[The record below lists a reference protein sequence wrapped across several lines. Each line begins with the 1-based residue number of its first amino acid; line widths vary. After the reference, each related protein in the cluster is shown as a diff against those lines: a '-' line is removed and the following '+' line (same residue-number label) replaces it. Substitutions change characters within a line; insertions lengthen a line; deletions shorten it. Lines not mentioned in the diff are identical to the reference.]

1 MSVEIWDIDGTIT
14 TTGNTPNEAVVAY
27 LQKDHA
33 EGTIIEI
40 VSARPDSRLEETKK
54 WFADNNIP
62 YDGMHLNDFAGAGR
76 GPNVGLAYKE
86 AKYKILIDQYGLD
99 EIDYVVDND
108 ADVRAMAQALG
119 LEAMTAE
126 QVLAADAGMDDE
138 ARALVNVPNY
148 VAAAAKAGLEAYDG
162 GLGGD
167 GLQPE
172 TVAEAR
178 QLAAGSVDSEKVVR
192 MAAWI
197 RRHRGDW
204 EGVPQN
210 SDPEDENFPGHGAVA
225 ALLWGVNPVDTN
237 GADRVL
243 AWADSINNTSQL
255 EENSMAREHETRA
268 LPLGDFTVTEGEDGQ
283 KTFTGYAAVFG
294 AESQGLPF
302 IERIANGA
310 FARAIKQAEQG
321 RRVIKFLHGHDESR
335 MLATTASGRL
345 TLSEDEVG
353 LKVEARL
360 DPADP
365 DAAAVISKL
374 TNEAKAMGMSFGFT
388 VPKNGQQW
396 HEDGSRTLTE
406 IGLLEV
412 STLSGHTPA
421 YPATLGLTA
430 VRKIAPSK
438 IGVDGDA
445 LVETLEA
452 VKAGNAL
459 DADQT
464 ALLDAVR
471 AKLGAAPEQEV
482 VTETTAPAG
491 EHHTIVAARL
501 KLEQLKG

>member
-1 MSVEIWDIDGTIT
+1 VSYVIVDLDGTLVLE
-14 TTGNTPNEAVVAY
+14 NEQPNQPLIDALNEKVMSGDTQV
-27 LQKDHA
+27 
-33 EGTIIEI
+33 II
-40 VSARPDSRLEETKK
+40 VSARKIDRLTETRAWLQEHGVAGVEE
-54 WFADNNIP
+54 I
-62 YDGMHLNDFAGAGR
+62 HLNDFEGSAFAT
-76 GPNVGLAYKE
+76 GLAFKEYKYGLLKE
-86 AKYKILIDQYGLD
+86 QYGTEL
-99 EIDYVVDND
+99 EYAIDND
-108 ADVRAMAQALG
+108 PDVRAMAQGLG
-119 LEAMTAE
+119 IEAYTPE
-126 QVLAADAGMDDE
+126 QFITDE
-138 ARALVNVPNY
+138 ERAIVNVPNY
-148 VAAAAKAGLEAYDG
+148 VAAAAKAGLEAYEG

-167 GLQPE
+167 GLQDS
-172 TVAEAR
+172 TIREAR
-178 QLAAGSVDSEKVVR
+178 QLADGRVDDEKVVR

-210 SDPEDENFPGHGAVA
+210 SDAEHPDFPGPGAVA

-243 AWADSINNTSQL
+243 AWADTISNTSQL

-345 TLSEDEVG
+345 SLSEDEVG

>member
-1 MSVEIWDIDGTIT
+1 VSYVIVDLDGTLVLD
-14 TTGNTPNEAVVAY
+14 NDQPNQPLIDALNRKVMDGDTQV
-27 LQKDHA
+27 
-33 EGTIIEI
+33 IV
-40 VSARPDSRLEETKK
+40 VSARKIDRLEETRA
-54 WFADNNIP
+54 WLQEYQVA
-62 YDGMHLNDFAGAGR
+62 GVEQVHLNDFEGSAFAT
-76 GPNVGLAYKE
+76 GLPFKTYKYE
-86 AKYKILIDQYGLD
+86 LLREEYGTEL
-99 EIDYVVDND
+99 EYAIDND
-108 ADVRAMAQALG
+108 PAVRAMAQALG
-119 LEAMTAE
+119 IEAYTPE
-126 QVLAADAGMDDE
+126 QFIADE
-138 ARALVNVPNY
+138 ERAIVTVPNY
-148 VAAAAKAGLEAYDG
+148 VAAAATAGLEAYEG

-167 GLQPE
+167 GLTDQ
-172 TVAEAR
+172 TIREAR
-178 QLAAGSVDSEKVVR
+178 QLAAGSVDDEKVQR

-210 SDPEDENFPGHGAVA
+210 SDAEHPDFPGPGAVA
-225 ALLWGVNPVDTN
+225 ALLWGVNPVATD

-243 AWADSINNTSQL
+243 AWADSINDTTQQ

-268 LPLGDFTVTEGEDGQ
+268 LPLGDFTVTEGEDGS

-310 FARAIKQAEQG
+310 FSRAIKQAEQG

-345 TLSEDEVG
+345 TLSEDNVG

-365 DAAAVISKL
+365 DAASVISKL
-374 TNEAKAMGMSFGFT
+374 THEAKAMGMSFGFT
-388 VPKNGQQW
+388 VPKNGQTW
-396 HEDGSRTLTE
+396 NEDGSRTLTE

-430 VRKIAPSK
+430 VRKIAPNK

-445 LVETLEA
+445 LLATLEA
-452 VKAGNAL
+452 VKAGSTL

-471 AKLGAAPEQEV
+471 AKLGAASEPVIEATV
-482 VTETTAPAG
+482 PMG

>member
-1 MSVEIWDIDGTIT
+1 MSYVIVDLDGTLVLD
-14 TTGNTPNEAVVAY
+14 NEQPNQPLIDALNEKVMSGDAQV
-27 LQKDHA
+27 
-33 EGTIIEI
+33 II
-40 VSARPDSRLEETKK
+40 VSARKIDRLTETRAWLQEYGVAGVEE
-54 WFADNNIP
+54 I
-62 YDGMHLNDFAGAGR
+62 HLNDFEGSAFAT
-76 GPNVGLAYKE
+76 GLAFKEYKYGLLKE
-86 AKYKILIDQYGLD
+86 QYGSEL
-99 EIDYVVDND
+99 EYAIDND
-108 ADVRAMAQALG
+108 PDVRAMAQGLG
-119 LEAMTAE
+119 IEAYTPE
-126 QVLAADAGMDDE
+126 QFITDE
-138 ARALVNVPNY
+138 ERAIVNVPNY
-148 VAAAAKAGLEAYDG
+148 VAAAAKAGLEAYEG

-167 GLQPE
+167 GLQDA
-172 TVAEAR
+172 TIREAR
-178 QLAAGSVDSEKVVR
+178 QLAEGRVDDEKVMR

-210 SDPEDENFPGHGAVA
+210 SDPEHPDFPAPGAVA

-243 AWADSINNTSQL
+243 AWADTINNTSQL

-283 KTFTGYAAVFG
+283 KTFTGYAAVFNSNS
-294 AESQGLPF
+294 EGLPF
-302 IERIANGA
+302 IERIAKGA

-321 RRVIKFLHGHDESR
+321 RRVIRFLHGHDESR

-345 TLSEDEVG
+345 QLTEDEVG

-365 DAAAVISKL
+365 DAAAIISKL
-374 TNEAKAMGMSFGFT
+374 QHEAKAMGQSFGFT
-388 VPKNGQQW
+388 VPKGGQQW

-406 IGLLEV
+406 VGLLEV
-412 STLSGHTPA
+412 SILSGHTPA
-421 YPATLGLTA
+421 YPATLGLSA
-430 VRKIAPSK
+430 VRKIAPAK

-445 LVETLEA
+445 LLETLEA
-452 VKAGNAL
+452 VKAGNTL

-471 AKLGAAPEQEV
+471 AKLGAAPEPVIEA
-482 VTETTAPAG
+482 TAPAG

>member
-1 MSVEIWDIDGTIT
+1 MSYVIADLDGTLVLDNDQPNQPLIDALNDQVMSGDVEII
-14 TTGNTPNEAVVAY
+14 
-27 LQKDHA
+27 
-33 EGTIIEI
+33 I
-40 VSARPDSRLEETKK
+40 VSARKIDRLTETRA
-54 WFADNNIP
+54 WLQEHGVA
-62 YDGMHLNDFAGAGR
+62 GVEQVHLNDFEGTAFET
-76 GPNVGLAYKE
+76 GLAFKTYK
-86 AKYKILIDQYGLD
+86 YGLLLEEYGAD
-99 EIDYVVDND
+99 EIAYAVDND
-108 ADVRAMAQALG
+108 ADVRAMAEGLGIKALSPEQAVS
-119 LEAMTAE
+119 EE
-126 QVLAADAGMDDE
+126 
-138 ARALVNVPNY
+138 RAIVSVPNY
-148 VAAAAKAGLEAYDG
+148 IAAAAKAGLEAYEG

-167 GLQPE
+167 GLQDA
-172 TVAEAR
+172 TIREAR
-178 QLAAGSVDSEKVVR
+178 QLAEGRVDDEKVER
-192 MAAWI
+192 MAPWI

-210 SDPEDENFPGHGAVA
+210 SDPEHPDFPAPGAVA

-243 AWADSINNTSQL
+243 AWADSINDTTQQ

-268 LPLGDFTVTEGEDGQ
+268 LPLGDFTVTEGADGQ

-310 FARAIKQAEQG
+310 FSRAIKQAEQG

-345 TLSEDEVG
+345 TLTEDNVG

-360 DPADP
+360 DPSDP

-430 VRKIAPSK
+430 VRKIAPHK

-471 AKLGAAPEQEV
+471 AKLGAAPEPVIEA
-482 VTETTAPAG
+482 TAPKG
-491 EHHTIVAARL
+491 EHHTVVAARL
-501 KLEQLKG
+501 RLEQLKG

>member
-1 MSVEIWDIDGTIT
+1 V
-14 TTGNTPNEAVVAY
+14 
-27 LQKDHA
+27 
-33 EGTIIEI
+33 
-40 VSARPDSRLEETKK
+40 
-54 WFADNNIP
+54 
-62 YDGMHLNDFAGAGR
+62 
-76 GPNVGLAYKE
+76 
-86 AKYKILIDQYGLD
+86 
-99 EIDYVVDND
+99 
-108 ADVRAMAQALG
+108 
-119 LEAMTAE
+119 
-126 QVLAADAGMDDE
+126 DDE
-138 ARALVNVPNY
+138 
-148 VAAAAKAGLEAYDG
+148 
-162 GLGGD
+162 
-167 GLQPE
+167 
-172 TVAEAR
+172 
-178 QLAAGSVDSEKVVR
+178 KVMR

-210 SDPEDENFPGHGAVA
+210 SDPEDENFPGPGAVA

-243 AWADSINNTSQL
+243 AWADTINNTSQL

-345 TLSEDEVG
+345 TLTEDNVG

-388 VPKNGQQW
+388 VPKNGQEW

-430 VRKIAPSK
+430 VRKSA
-438 IGVDGDA
+438 
-445 LVETLEA
+445 
-452 VKAGNAL
+452 
-459 DADQT
+459 
-464 ALLDAVR
+464 
-471 AKLGAAPEQEV
+471 EQDRRGRRR
-482 VTETTAPAG
+482 TP
-491 EHHTIVAARL
+491 
-501 KLEQLKG
+501 

>member
-1 MSVEIWDIDGTIT
+1 VSYVIVDLDGTLVLE
-14 TTGNTPNEAVVAY
+14 NEQPNQPLIDALNEKVMSGDTQV
-27 LQKDHA
+27 
-33 EGTIIEI
+33 II
-40 VSARPDSRLEETKK
+40 VSARKIDRLTETRAWLQEYGVAGVEE
-54 WFADNNIP
+54 I
-62 YDGMHLNDFAGAGR
+62 HLNDFEGSAFAT
-76 GPNVGLAYKE
+76 GLAFKEYKYGLLKE
-86 AKYKILIDQYGLD
+86 QYGTEL
-99 EIDYVVDND
+99 EYAIDND
-108 ADVRAMAQALG
+108 PDVRAMAQGLG
-119 LEAMTAE
+119 IEAYTPE
-126 QVLAADAGMDDE
+126 QFITDE
-138 ARALVNVPNY
+138 ERAIVNVPNY
-148 VAAAAKAGLEAYDG
+148 VAAAAKAGLEAYEG

-167 GLQPE
+167 GLQPA
-172 TVAEAR
+172 TIREAR
-178 QLAAGSVDSEKVVR
+178 QLADGRVDDEKVVR

-210 SDPEDENFPGHGAVA
+210 SDPEDENFPGPGAVA

-243 AWADSINNTSQL
+243 AWADSINNTTQL

>member
-1 MSVEIWDIDGTIT
+1 
-14 TTGNTPNEAVVAY
+14 
-27 LQKDHA
+27 
-33 EGTIIEI
+33 
-40 VSARPDSRLEETKK
+40 
-54 WFADNNIP
+54 
-62 YDGMHLNDFAGAGR
+62 
-76 GPNVGLAYKE
+76 
-86 AKYKILIDQYGLD
+86 
-99 EIDYVVDND
+99 
-108 ADVRAMAQALG
+108 
-119 LEAMTAE
+119 
-126 QVLAADAGMDDE
+126 
-138 ARALVNVPNY
+138 
-148 VAAAAKAGLEAYDG
+148 
-162 GLGGD
+162 
-167 GLQPE
+167 
-172 TVAEAR
+172 
-178 QLAAGSVDSEKVVR
+178 
-192 MAAWI
+192 
-197 RRHRGDW
+197 
-204 EGVPQN
+204 
-210 SDPEDENFPGHGAVA
+210 
-225 ALLWGVNPVDTN
+225 VNPVATD

-243 AWADSINNTSQL
+243 AWADSINDTTQQ

-268 LPLGDFTVTEGEDGQ
+268 LPLGDFTVTEGEDGS

-310 FARAIKQAEQG
+310 FSRAIKQAEQG

-345 TLSEDEVG
+345 TLSEDNVG

-365 DAAAVISKL
+365 DAASVISKL
-374 TNEAKAMGMSFGFT
+374 THEAKAMGMSFGFT
-388 VPKNGQQW
+388 VPKNGQTW
-396 HEDGSRTLTE
+396 NEDGSRTLTE

-430 VRKIAPSK
+430 VRKIAPNK

-445 LVETLEA
+445 LLATLEA
-452 VKAGNAL
+452 VKAGSTL

-471 AKLGAAPEQEV
+471 AKLGAASEPVIEATV
-482 VTETTAPAG
+482 PMG

>member
-1 MSVEIWDIDGTIT
+1 MSVEIWDIDGTLT
-14 TTGNTPNEAVVAY
+14 TSGNNVNEAVAAY
-27 LQKDHA
+27 VRQDAA
-33 EGTIIEI
+33 EGTTIEI
-40 VSARPDSRLEETKK
+40 VSARPISRLTETQK
-54 WFADNNIP
+54 WLKDNNIP
-62 YDGMHLNDFAGAGR
+62 YDGLHLNDFDGAGR
-76 GPNVGLAYKE
+76 GPQIGLAFKEYK
-86 AKYKILIDQYGLD
+86 YQRLIEQYGVD

-108 ADVRAMAQALG
+108 ADVRAMAQRLG
-119 LEAMTAE
+119 LDAYTAE
-126 QVLAADAGMDDE
+126 QVLAGEDE
-138 ARALVNVPNY
+138 DRAIVPVPNY
-148 VAAAAKAGLEAYDG
+148 VAAAATAGLEAYEG

-167 GLQPE
+167 GLTEQ
-172 TVAEAR
+172 TVREAR
-178 QLAAGSVDSEKVVR
+178 QLAAGRVDSEKVQR

-197 RRHRGDW
+197 RRHRQDW

-210 SDPEDENFPGHGAVA
+210 SDPEHPDFPAPGAVA
-225 ALLWGVNPVDTN
+225 ALLWGVNPVATD

-243 AWADSINNTSQL
+243 AWADKIVA
-255 EENSMAREHETRA
+255 EEQQKESNAMAREHETRA
-268 LPLGDFTVTEGEDGQ
+268 LPLGDFTVSDTEDGQ
-283 KTFTGYAAVFG
+283 KTFSGYAAVFG

-302 IERIANGA
+302 IERIAKGA
-310 FARAIKQAEQG
+310 FSRAIKQAEQG

-345 TLSEDEVG
+345 SLSEDEVG

-374 TNEAKAMGMSFGFT
+374 QHEAKAMGMSFGFT

-430 VRKIAPSK
+430 VRKIAPARLG
-438 IGVDGDA
+438 IDGDA
-445 LVETLEA
+445 LVQTLEA

-459 DADQT
+459 DAEQT

-471 AKLGAAPEQEV
+471 AKLGAAPEEQPVIEAA
-482 VTETTAPAG
+482 APAG

>member
-1 MSVEIWDIDGTIT
+1 MSYVIVDLDGTLVLDNEQPNQPLINHLNDQVMAGDVEII
-14 TTGNTPNEAVVAY
+14 V
-27 LQKDHA
+27 
-33 EGTIIEI
+33 
-40 VSARPDSRLEETKK
+40 VSARKIDRLTETRA
-54 WFADNNIP
+54 WLQEHGVA
-62 YDGMHLNDFAGAGR
+62 GVEQVHLNDFEGTAFET
-76 GPNVGLAYKE
+76 GLAFKTYK
-86 AKYKILIDQYGLD
+86 YGLLLEEYGAD
-99 EIDYVVDND
+99 EIAYAVDND
-108 ADVRAMAQALG
+108 EAVRAMAAELGIRAFTPEQAL
-119 LEAMTAE
+119 AISATPP
-126 QVLAADAGMDDE
+126 ADDAPDSADTIDE
-138 ARALVNVPNY
+138 S
-148 VAAAAKAGLEAYDG
+148 
-162 GLGGD
+162 
-167 GLQPE
+167 
-172 TVAEAR
+172 T
-178 QLAAGSVDSEKVVR
+178 
-192 MAAWI
+192 
-197 RRHRGDW
+197 
-204 EGVPQN
+204 
-210 SDPEDENFPGHGAVA
+210 
-225 ALLWGVNPVDTN
+225 
-237 GADRVL
+237 
-243 AWADSINNTSQL
+243 QL
-255 EENSMAREHETRA
+255 EENAMAREHETRA
-268 LPLGDFTVTEGEDGQ
+268 LPLGDFTVTESEDGQ

-310 FARAIKQAEQG
+310 FSRAIKQAEQG

-345 TLSEDEVG
+345 TLTEDNVG

-388 VPKNGQQW
+388 VPKNGQEW

-445 LVETLEA
+445 LVEVLEN
-452 VKAGNAL
+452 VKAGNTL

-471 AKLGAAPEQEV
+471 AKLGAAAEPVIEA
-482 VTETTAPAG
+482 TAPMG

>member
-1 MSVEIWDIDGTIT
+1 MSYVIVDLDGTLVLD
-14 TTGNTPNEAVVAY
+14 NDQPNQPLIDALNRKVMDGDTQV
-27 LQKDHA
+27 
-33 EGTIIEI
+33 IV
-40 VSARPDSRLEETKK
+40 VSARKVDRLEETRA
-54 WFADNNIP
+54 WLQEYQVA
-62 YDGMHLNDFAGAGR
+62 GVEQVHLNDFEGSAFAT
-76 GPNVGLAYKE
+76 GLPFKTYK
-86 AKYKILIDQYGLD
+86 YGLLR
-99 EIDYVVDND
+99 EEYGTELEYSIDND
-108 ADVRAMAQALG
+108 PAVRAMAQALG
-119 LEAMTAE
+119 IEAYTP
-126 QVLAADAGMDDE
+126 QQFIADE
-138 ARALVNVPNY
+138 ERAIVSVPNY
-148 VAAAAKAGLEAYDG
+148 VAAAATAGLEAYEG

-167 GLQPE
+167 GLTDQ
-172 TVAEAR
+172 TIREAR
-178 QLAAGSVDSEKVVR
+178 QLAAGSVDDEKVQR

-210 SDPEDENFPGHGAVA
+210 SDAEHPDFPGPGAVA
-225 ALLWGVNPVDTN
+225 ALLWGVNPVATD

-243 AWADSINNTSQL
+243 AWADSINDTTQQ

-268 LPLGDFTVTEGEDGQ
+268 LPLGDFTVTEGEDGS

-310 FARAIKQAEQG
+310 FSRAIKQAEQG

-345 TLSEDEVG
+345 TLSEDNVG

-365 DAAAVISKL
+365 DAASVISKL
-374 TNEAKAMGMSFGFT
+374 THEAKAMGMSFGFT
-388 VPKNGQQW
+388 VPKNGQTW
-396 HEDGSRTLTE
+396 NEDGSRTLTE

-430 VRKIAPSK
+430 VRKIAPNK

-445 LVETLEA
+445 LLATLEA
-452 VKAGNAL
+452 VKAGSTL

-471 AKLGAAPEQEV
+471 AKLGAASEPVIEATV
-482 VTETTAPAG
+482 PMG

>member
-27 LQKDHA
+27 LRKDKA
-33 EGTIIEI
+33 EGTTIEI

-54 WFADNNIP
+54 WFADNDIP

-76 GPNVGLAYKE
+76 GPNVGIAFKE
-86 AKYKILIDQYGLD
+86 AKYKLLIDQYGLE

-126 QVLAADAGMDDE
+126 QVLAEDATHDDE
-138 ARALVNVPNY
+138 AAP
-148 VAAAAKAGLEAYDG
+148 A
-162 GLGGD
+162 
-167 GLQPE
+167 E
-172 TVAEAR
+172 TDTMN
-178 QLAAGSVDSEKVVR
+178 G
-192 MAAWI
+192 
-197 RRHRGDW
+197 
-204 EGVPQN
+204 N
-210 SDPEDENFPGHGAVA
+210 S
-225 ALLWGVNPVDTN
+225 
-237 GADRVL
+237 
-243 AWADSINNTSQL
+243 QQ
-255 EENSMAREHETRA
+255 EENAMAREHETRA
-268 LPLGDFTVTEGEDGQ
+268 LPLGDFTVVEGEDGQ

-310 FARAIKQAEQG
+310 FSRAIKQAAQG

-345 TLSEDEVG
+345 TLTEDAVG

-374 TNEAKAMGMSFGFT
+374 TNESKAMGMSFGFT

-396 HEDGSRTLTE
+396 NEDGSRTLTE

-430 VRKIAPSK
+430 VRKIAPNK

-452 VKAGNAL
+452 VKAGNTL

-471 AKLGAAPEQEV
+471 AKLGAASEPVIEA
-482 VTETTAPAG
+482 TAPAG

>member
-1 MSVEIWDIDGTIT
+1 VSYVIVDLDGTLILD
-14 TTGNTPNEAVVAY
+14 NDQPNQP
-27 LQKDHA
+27 LIDHLN
-33 EGTIIEI
+33 EEVMSGDVELIV
-40 VSARPDSRLEETKK
+40 VSARKIDRLTETRAWLQEYKV
-54 WFADNNIP
+54 A
-62 YDGMHLNDFAGAGR
+62 GVQEVHLNDFDGSAFAT
-76 GPNVGLAYKE
+76 GLPFKTFKYGLLKE
-86 AKYKILIDQYGLD
+86 QYGEELTMA
-99 EIDYVVDND
+99 IDND
-108 ADVRAMAQALG
+108 PAVRAMAETLG
-119 LEAMTAE
+119 ITGHSPEE
-126 QVLAADAGMDDE
+126 HLADE
-138 ARALVNVPNY
+138 YRAIVNVPNY
-148 VAAAAKAGLEAYDG
+148 VAAAAKAGLEAYEG

-172 TVAEAR
+172 TIAKAR
-178 QLAAGSVDSEKVVR
+178 ELAAGSIDDEKVKI

-210 SDPEDENFPGHGAVA
+210 SDAEDESFPGPGAVA

-243 AWADSINNTSQL
+243 AWADSINNTTQQ

-283 KTFTGYAAVFG
+283 KTFTGYAAVFNSNS
-294 AESQGLPF
+294 EGLPF

-335 MLATTASGRL
+335 MLATTASKRL
-345 TLSEDEVG
+345 TLTEDSVG

-388 VPKNGQQW
+388 VPKNGQTW
-396 HEDGSRTLTE
+396 NEDGSRTLTE

-445 LVETLEA
+445 LLETLEA
-452 VKAGNAL
+452 VKAGNTL

-471 AKLGAAPEQEV
+471 SKLGAASEPVIEATV
-482 VTETTAPAG
+482 PMG

>member
-1 MSVEIWDIDGTIT
+1 MSYVIVDLDGTLVLD
-14 TTGNTPNEAVVAY
+14 NEQPNQPLIDALNAKVMDGDVQ
-27 LQKDHA
+27 L
-33 EGTIIEI
+33 IV
-40 VSARPDSRLEETKK
+40 VSARKIDRLQETRA
-54 WFADNNIP
+54 WLQEHGVAGVDEI
-62 YDGMHLNDFAGAGR
+62 HLNDFEGSAFAT
-76 GPNVGLAYKE
+76 GLAFKEYKYGLLRE
-86 AKYKILIDQYGLD
+86 QYGSEL
-99 EIDYVVDND
+99 EYAIDND
-108 ADVRAMAQALG
+108 AAVREMAQGLG
-119 LEAMTAE
+119 IEAYTPE
-126 QVLAADAGMDDE
+126 QFITDE
-138 ARALVNVPNY
+138 ERAIVNVPNY
-148 VAAAAKAGLEAYDG
+148 IAAAAKAGLEAYEG

-167 GLQPE
+167 GLQPA
-172 TVAEAR
+172 TIREAR
-178 QLAAGSVDSEKVVR
+178 ALAEGRVDDEKVAR
-192 MAAWI
+192 MAPWI
-197 RRHRGDW
+197 RRHRMDW

-210 SDPEDENFPGHGAVA
+210 SDPEHPDFPAPGAVA

-243 AWADSINNTSQL
+243 AWADSINDTTQQ
-255 EENSMAREHETRA
+255 EENAMAREHETRA
-268 LPLGDFTVTEGEDGQ
+268 LPLGDFTVTESEDGQ

-310 FARAIKQAEQG
+310 FSRAIKQAEQG

-345 TLSEDEVG
+345 TLTEDNVG

-388 VPKNGQQW
+388 VPKNGQEW

-445 LVETLEA
+445 LVEVLEN
-452 VKAGNAL
+452 VKAGNTL

-471 AKLGAAPEQEV
+471 AKLGAAAEPVIEA
-482 VTETTAPAG
+482 TAPMG

>member
-1 MSVEIWDIDGTIT
+1 MSYVIVDLDGTLILE
-14 TTGNTPNEAVVAY
+14 GEQPNQPLIDALNRKVMDGDTQV
-27 LQKDHA
+27 
-33 EGTIIEI
+33 IV
-40 VSARPDSRLEETKK
+40 VSARKVDRLEETRA
-54 WFADNNIP
+54 WLQEYQVA
-62 YDGMHLNDFAGAGR
+62 GVEQVHLNDFEGSAFAT
-76 GPNVGLAYKE
+76 GLPFKTYK
-86 AKYKILIDQYGLD
+86 YGLLR
-99 EIDYVVDND
+99 EDYGTELEYAIDND
-108 ADVRAMAQALG
+108 PAVRAMAQALG
-119 LEAMTAE
+119 IEAYTPE
-126 QVLAADAGMDDE
+126 QFIADE
-138 ARALVNVPNY
+138 ERAIVTVPNY
-148 VAAAAKAGLEAYDG
+148 VAAAATAGLEAYEG

-167 GLQPE
+167 GLTDQ
-172 TVAEAR
+172 TIREAR
-178 QLAAGSVDSEKVVR
+178 QLAAGSVDDEKVQR

-210 SDPEDENFPGHGAVA
+210 SDAEHPDFPAPGAVA
-225 ALLWGVNPVDTN
+225 ALLWGVNPVATD

-283 KTFTGYAAVFG
+283 KTFSGYAAVFG

-310 FARAIKQAEQG
+310 FSRAIKQAEQG

-345 TLSEDEVG
+345 TLSEDNVG

-388 VPKNGQQW
+388 VPKNGQTW
-396 HEDGSRTLTE
+396 NEDGSRTLTE

-430 VRKIAPSK
+430 VRKIAPNK

-445 LVETLEA
+445 LLATLEA
-452 VKAGNAL
+452 VKAGSTL

-471 AKLGAAPEQEV
+471 AKLGAASEPVIEATV
-482 VTETTAPAG
+482 PMG
-491 EHHTIVAARL
+491 EHHTVVAARL

>member
-1 MSVEIWDIDGTIT
+1 MSYVIVDLDGTLVLD
-14 TTGNTPNEAVVAY
+14 NEQPNQPLINHLNDQVMAG
-27 LQKDHA
+27 DA
-33 EGTIIEI
+33 EIIV
-40 VSARPDSRLEETKK
+40 VSARKIDRLTETRA
-54 WFADNNIP
+54 WLQEYGVA
-62 YDGMHLNDFAGAGR
+62 GVEQVHLNDFEGSAFAT
-76 GPNVGLAYKE
+76 GLAFKTYK
-86 AKYKILIDQYGLD
+86 YGLLLEEYGAD
-99 EIDYVVDND
+99 EIAYAVDND
-108 ADVRAMAQALG
+108 EAVRTMA
-119 LEAMTAE
+119 
-126 QVLAADAGMDDE
+126 
-138 ARALVNVPNY
+138 
-148 VAAAAKAGLEAYDG
+148 AGLG
-162 GLGGD
+162 
-167 GLQPE
+167 
-172 TVAEAR
+172 
-178 QLAAGSVDSEKVVR
+178 
-192 MAAWI
+192 I
-197 RRHRGDW
+197 RAFSPD
-204 EGVPQN
+204 
-210 SDPEDENFPGHGAVA
+210 A
-225 ALLWGVNPVDTN
+225 ALAISATRPADDVNDSPDT
-237 GADRVL
+237 
-243 AWADSINNTSQL
+243 IENTPQL

-310 FARAIKQAEQG
+310 FSRAIKQAEQG

-345 TLSEDEVG
+345 TLTEDNVG

-388 VPKNGQQW
+388 VPKNGQEW

-430 VRKIAPSK
+430 VRKIAPNK

-445 LVETLEA
+445 LLETLEA
-452 VKAGNAL
+452 VKAGNTL

-471 AKLGAAPEQEV
+471 SKLGAAPEPVIEATV
-482 VTETTAPAG
+482 PMG

>member
-1 MSVEIWDIDGTIT
+1 VSYVIVDLDGTLVLD
-14 TTGNTPNEAVVAY
+14 NEQPNQPLINHLNDQVMAG
-27 LQKDHA
+27 DA
-33 EGTIIEI
+33 EIIV
-40 VSARPDSRLEETKK
+40 VSARKIDRLTETRA
-54 WFADNNIP
+54 WLQEHGVA
-62 YDGMHLNDFAGAGR
+62 GVEQVHLNDFEGSAFAT
-76 GPNVGLAYKE
+76 GLAFKAYK
-86 AKYKILIDQYGLD
+86 YGLLLEEYGAD
-99 EIDYVVDND
+99 EIAYAVDND
-108 ADVRAMAQALG
+108 EEVRAMAAGLGIRAFSPEQALSIS
-119 LEAMTAE
+119 ATS
-126 QVLAADAGMDDE
+126 
-138 ARALVNVPNY
+138 
-148 VAAAAKAGLEAYDG
+148 
-162 GLGGD
+162 
-167 GLQPE
+167 PE
-172 TVAEAR
+172 
-178 QLAAGSVDSEKVVR
+178 
-192 MAAWI
+192 
-197 RRHRGDW
+197 
-204 EGVPQN
+204 
-210 SDPEDENFPGHGAVA
+210 ED
-225 ALLWGVNPVDTN
+225 
-237 GADRVL
+237 GADS
-243 AWADSINNTSQL
+243 ADTIEPTTQQ
-255 EENSMAREHETRA
+255 EENAMAREHETRA

-310 FARAIKQAEQG
+310 FSRAIKQAEQG

-345 TLSEDEVG
+345 TLTEDNVG

-396 HEDGSRTLTE
+396 NEDGSRTLTE

-430 VRKIAPSK
+430 VRKIAPNK

-445 LVETLEA
+445 LLATLEA
-452 VKAGNAL
+452 VKAGNTL

-471 AKLGAAPEQEV
+471 SKLGAAPE
-482 VTETTAPAG
+482 PAIEATVPMG

>member
-1 MSVEIWDIDGTIT
+1 VSYVIVDLDGTLVLD
-14 TTGNTPNEAVVAY
+14 NDQPNQPLIDALNRKVMDGDTQV
-27 LQKDHA
+27 
-33 EGTIIEI
+33 IV
-40 VSARPDSRLEETKK
+40 VSARKVDRLEETRA
-54 WFADNNIP
+54 WLQEYQVA
-62 YDGMHLNDFAGAGR
+62 GVEQVHLNDFEGSAFAT
-76 GPNVGLAYKE
+76 GLPFKTYK
-86 AKYKILIDQYGLD
+86 YGLLR
-99 EIDYVVDND
+99 EEYGTELEYAIDND
-108 ADVRAMAQALG
+108 PAVRAMAQALG
-119 LEAMTAE
+119 IEAYTPE
-126 QVLAADAGMDDE
+126 QFIADE
-138 ARALVNVPNY
+138 ERAIVSVPNY
-148 VAAAAKAGLEAYDG
+148 VAAAATAGLEAYEG

-167 GLQPE
+167 GLTDQ
-172 TVAEAR
+172 TIREAR
-178 QLAAGSVDSEKVVR
+178 QLAAGSVDDEKVQR

-210 SDPEDENFPGHGAVA
+210 SDAEHPDFPGPGAVA
-225 ALLWGVNPVDTN
+225 ALLWGVNPVATD

-243 AWADSINNTSQL
+243 AWADSINDTTQQ

-268 LPLGDFTVTEGEDGQ
+268 LPLGDFTVTEGEDGS

-310 FARAIKQAEQG
+310 FSRAIKQAEQG

-345 TLSEDEVG
+345 TLSEDNVG

-365 DAAAVISKL
+365 DAASVISKL
-374 TNEAKAMGMSFGFT
+374 THEAKAMGMSFGFT
-388 VPKNGQQW
+388 VPKNGQTW
-396 HEDGSRTLTE
+396 NEDGSRTLTE

-430 VRKIAPSK
+430 VRKIAPNK

-445 LVETLEA
+445 LLATLEA
-452 VKAGNAL
+452 VKAGSTL

-471 AKLGAAPEQEV
+471 AKLGAASEPVIEATV
-482 VTETTAPAG
+482 PMG

>member
-1 MSVEIWDIDGTIT
+1 MSYVIVDLDGTLVLE
-14 TTGNTPNEAVVAY
+14 NEQPNEPLIDALNRKVMDGDTQV
-27 LQKDHA
+27 
-33 EGTIIEI
+33 IV
-40 VSARPDSRLEETKK
+40 VSARKTDRLEETRA
-54 WFADNNIP
+54 WLQEYQVA
-62 YDGMHLNDFAGAGR
+62 GVEQVHLNDFEGSAFAT
-76 GPNVGLAYKE
+76 GLPYKT
-86 AKYKILIDQYGLD
+86 YKYGLLHD
-99 EIDYVVDND
+99 EYGSEIEYAIDND
-108 ADVRAMAQALG
+108 PAVRAMAQALG
-119 LEAMTAE
+119 IEAYTPE
-126 QVLAADAGMDDE
+126 QFIADE
-138 ARALVNVPNY
+138 ERAIVPVPNY
-148 VAAAAKAGLEAYDG
+148 VAAAATAGLEAYEG

-167 GLQPE
+167 GLTEQ
-172 TVAEAR
+172 TIREAR
-178 QLAAGSVDSEKVVR
+178 QLAAGRVEDEKVKR

-210 SDPEDENFPGHGAVA
+210 SDAEHPDFPAPGAVA
-225 ALLWGVNPVDTN
+225 ALLWGVNPVATD

-243 AWADSINNTSQL
+243 AWADSINDTTQQ
-255 EENSMAREHETRA
+255 EENAMAREHETRA
-268 LPLGDFTVTEGEDGQ
+268 LPLGDFTVTEGEDGS

-310 FARAIKQAEQG
+310 FSRAIKQAEQG

-345 TLSEDEVG
+345 TLSEDNVG

-365 DAAAVISKL
+365 DAASVISKL
-374 TNEAKAMGMSFGFT
+374 THEAKAMGMSFGFT

-396 HEDGSRTLTE
+396 NEDGSRTLTE

-430 VRKIAPSK
+430 VRKIAPNK

-445 LVETLEA
+445 LLATLEA

-471 AKLGAAPEQEV
+471 AKLGAASEPVIEA
-482 VTETTAPAG
+482 TAPMG
-491 EHHTIVAARL
+491 EHHTVVAARL

>member
-1 MSVEIWDIDGTIT
+1 MSYVIVDLDGTLVLDNEQPNQPLINHLNDQVMAGDVEII
-14 TTGNTPNEAVVAY
+14 V
-27 LQKDHA
+27 
-33 EGTIIEI
+33 
-40 VSARPDSRLEETKK
+40 VSARKIDRLTETRA
-54 WFADNNIP
+54 WLQEHGVA
-62 YDGMHLNDFAGAGR
+62 GVEQVHLNDFEGTAFET
-76 GPNVGLAYKE
+76 GLAFKTYK
-86 AKYKILIDQYGLD
+86 YGLLLEEYGAD
-99 EIDYVVDND
+99 EIAYAVDND
-108 ADVRAMAQALG
+108 EAVRAMAAELGIRAFTPEQAL
-119 LEAMTAE
+119 AISATPPAE
-126 QVLAADAGMDDE
+126 DAPDSADTIDE
-138 ARALVNVPNY
+138 S
-148 VAAAAKAGLEAYDG
+148 
-162 GLGGD
+162 
-167 GLQPE
+167 
-172 TVAEAR
+172 T
-178 QLAAGSVDSEKVVR
+178 
-192 MAAWI
+192 
-197 RRHRGDW
+197 
-204 EGVPQN
+204 
-210 SDPEDENFPGHGAVA
+210 
-225 ALLWGVNPVDTN
+225 
-237 GADRVL
+237 
-243 AWADSINNTSQL
+243 QL
-255 EENSMAREHETRA
+255 EENAMAREHETRA

-345 TLSEDEVG
+345 TLSEDAVG

-396 HEDGSRTLTE
+396 NEDGSRTLTE

-430 VRKIAPSK
+430 VRKIAPNK

-452 VKAGNAL
+452 VKAGNTL

-471 AKLGAAPEQEV
+471 AKLGAAPEPVIEA
-482 VTETTAPAG
+482 TAPAG
-491 EHHTIVAARL
+491 EHHTVVAARL

>member
-1 MSVEIWDIDGTIT
+1 MSYVIVDLDGTLVLDNEQPNQPLINHLNDQVMAGDVEII
-14 TTGNTPNEAVVAY
+14 V
-27 LQKDHA
+27 
-33 EGTIIEI
+33 
-40 VSARPDSRLEETKK
+40 VSARKIDRLTETRA
-54 WFADNNIP
+54 WLQEYGVA
-62 YDGMHLNDFAGAGR
+62 GVEQVHLNDFEGTAFET
-76 GPNVGLAYKE
+76 GLAFKTYK
-86 AKYKILIDQYGLD
+86 YGLLLEEYGAD
-99 EIDYVVDND
+99 EIAYAVDND
-108 ADVRAMAQALG
+108 EAVRAMAAELGIRAFTPEQAL
-119 LEAMTAE
+119 AISATPP
-126 QVLAADAGMDDE
+126 ADDAPESEDTIDE
-138 ARALVNVPNY
+138 S
-148 VAAAAKAGLEAYDG
+148 
-162 GLGGD
+162 
-167 GLQPE
+167 
-172 TVAEAR
+172 T
-178 QLAAGSVDSEKVVR
+178 
-192 MAAWI
+192 
-197 RRHRGDW
+197 
-204 EGVPQN
+204 
-210 SDPEDENFPGHGAVA
+210 
-225 ALLWGVNPVDTN
+225 
-237 GADRVL
+237 
-243 AWADSINNTSQL
+243 QL
-255 EENSMAREHETRA
+255 EENAMAREHETRA

-310 FARAIKQAEQG
+310 FSRAIKQAEQG

-345 TLSEDEVG
+345 TLTEDAVG

-388 VPKNGQQW
+388 VPKNGQTW
-396 HEDGSRTLTE
+396 NEDGSRTLTE

-430 VRKIAPSK
+430 VRKIAPNK

-445 LVETLEA
+445 LLATLEA
-452 VKAGNAL
+452 VKAGSTL

-471 AKLGAAPEQEV
+471 AKLGAASEPVIEATV
-482 VTETTAPAG
+482 PMG

>member
-1 MSVEIWDIDGTIT
+1 MSYAIVDLDGTLILE
-14 TTGNTPNEAVVAY
+14 GEQPNQPLIDALNRKVMDGDTQV
-27 LQKDHA
+27 
-33 EGTIIEI
+33 IV
-40 VSARPDSRLEETKK
+40 VSARKVDRLEETRA
-54 WFADNNIP
+54 WLQEYQVA
-62 YDGMHLNDFAGAGR
+62 GVEQVHLNDFEGSAFAT
-76 GPNVGLAYKE
+76 GLPFKTYK
-86 AKYKILIDQYGLD
+86 YGLLR
-99 EIDYVVDND
+99 EEYGTELEYAIDND
-108 ADVRAMAQALG
+108 PAVRAMAQALG
-119 LEAMTAE
+119 IEAYTPE
-126 QVLAADAGMDDE
+126 QFIADE
-138 ARALVNVPNY
+138 ERAIVTVPNY
-148 VAAAAKAGLEAYDG
+148 VAAAATAGLEAYEG

-167 GLQPE
+167 GLTDQ
-172 TVAEAR
+172 TIREAR
-178 QLAAGSVDSEKVVR
+178 QLAAGSVDDEKVQR

-210 SDPEDENFPGHGAVA
+210 SDAEHPDFPAPGAVA
-225 ALLWGVNPVDTN
+225 ALLWGVNPVATD

-243 AWADSINNTSQL
+243 AWADTINNTSQL

-283 KTFTGYAAVFG
+283 KTFSGYAAVFG

-310 FARAIKQAEQG
+310 FSRAIKQAEQG

-345 TLSEDEVG
+345 TLTEDSVG

-388 VPKNGQQW
+388 VPKNGQEW

-430 VRKIAPSK
+430 VRKIAPNK

-445 LVETLEA
+445 LLETLEA
-452 VKAGNAL
+452 VKAGNTL

-471 AKLGAAPEQEV
+471 SKLGAAPEPVIEAAV
-482 VTETTAPAG
+482 PMG

>member
-1 MSVEIWDIDGTIT
+1 MSYVIVDLDGTLVLE
-14 TTGNTPNEAVVAY
+14 NEQPNQPLIDALNEKVMSGETQV
-27 LQKDHA
+27 
-33 EGTIIEI
+33 II
-40 VSARPDSRLEETKK
+40 VSARKIDRLTETRAWLQEYGVAGVEE
-54 WFADNNIP
+54 I
-62 YDGMHLNDFAGAGR
+62 HLNDFEGSAFAT
-76 GPNVGLAYKE
+76 GLAFKEYKYGLLKE
-86 AKYKILIDQYGLD
+86 QYGS
-99 EIDYVVDND
+99 EIEYAIDND
-108 ADVRAMAQALG
+108 PAVREMAQGLG
-119 LEAMTAE
+119 IEAYTPE
-126 QVLAADAGMDDE
+126 QFITDE
-138 ARALVNVPNY
+138 ERAIVNVPNY
-148 VAAAAKAGLEAYDG
+148 VAAAAKAGLEAYEG

-167 GLQPE
+167 GLQDA
-172 TVAEAR
+172 TIREAR
-178 QLAAGSVDSEKVVR
+178 QLADGRVDDEKVVR

-210 SDPEDENFPGHGAVA
+210 SDPEDENFPGPGAVA

-243 AWADSINNTSQL
+243 AWADSINNTTQL

-396 HEDGSRTLTE
+396 NEDGSRTLTE

>member
-1 MSVEIWDIDGTIT
+1 MSYVIVDLDGTLVLD
-14 TTGNTPNEAVVAY
+14 NEQPNQPLIDALNEKVMSGDAQV
-27 LQKDHA
+27 
-33 EGTIIEI
+33 II
-40 VSARPDSRLEETKK
+40 VSARKIDRLTETRAWLQEYGVAGVEE
-54 WFADNNIP
+54 I
-62 YDGMHLNDFAGAGR
+62 HLNDFEGSAFAT
-76 GPNVGLAYKE
+76 GLAFKEYKYGLLKE
-86 AKYKILIDQYGLD
+86 QYGS
-99 EIDYVVDND
+99 EIEYAIDND
-108 ADVRAMAQALG
+108 PAVREMAQGLG
-119 LEAMTAE
+119 IEAYTPE
-126 QVLAADAGMDDE
+126 QFITDE
-138 ARALVNVPNY
+138 ERAIVNVPNY
-148 VAAAAKAGLEAYDG
+148 VAAAAKAGLEAYEG

-167 GLQPE
+167 GLQPA
-172 TVAEAR
+172 TIREAR
-178 QLAAGSVDSEKVVR
+178 QLADGRVDDEKVAR

-210 SDPEDENFPGHGAVA
+210 SDPEDENFPGPGAVA

>member
-1 MSVEIWDIDGTIT
+1 VSVEIWDIDGTIT
-14 TTGNTPNEAVVAY
+14 TTGNTPNEAVAAY
-27 LQKDHA
+27 LRKDKA
-33 EGTIIEI
+33 EGTTIEI

-54 WFADNNIP
+54 WFADNDIP
-62 YDGMHLNDFAGAGR
+62 FDGMHLNDFAGAGR
-76 GPNVGLAYKE
+76 GPNVGIAFKE
-86 AKYKILIDQYGLD
+86 SKYKLLIDQYGLE

-126 QVLAADAGMDDE
+126 QVLAEDATHDDE
-138 ARALVNVPNY
+138 AAP
-148 VAAAAKAGLEAYDG
+148 
-162 GLGGD
+162 
-167 GLQPE
+167 
-172 TVAEAR
+172 AEADTMN
-178 QLAAGSVDSEKVVR
+178 G
-192 MAAWI
+192 
-197 RRHRGDW
+197 
-204 EGVPQN
+204 N
-210 SDPEDENFPGHGAVA
+210 S
-225 ALLWGVNPVDTN
+225 
-237 GADRVL
+237 
-243 AWADSINNTSQL
+243 QQ

-268 LPLGDFTVTEGEDGQ
+268 LPLGDFTVVEGEDGQ

-310 FARAIKQAEQG
+310 FSRAIKQAAQG

-345 TLSEDEVG
+345 TLTEDAVG

-374 TNEAKAMGMSFGFT
+374 TNESKAMGMSFGFT

-396 HEDGSRTLTE
+396 NEDGSRTLTE

-430 VRKIAPSK
+430 VRKIAPNK

-452 VKAGNAL
+452 VKAGNTL

-471 AKLGAAPEQEV
+471 AKLGAAPEPVIEA
-482 VTETTAPAG
+482 TAPAG

>member
-1 MSVEIWDIDGTIT
+1 MSYVIADLDGTLVLE
-14 TTGNTPNEAVVAY
+14 NDQPNQPLIDALNEKVMDGDTQV
-27 LQKDHA
+27 
-33 EGTIIEI
+33 II
-40 VSARPDSRLEETKK
+40 VSARKIDRLTETRA
-54 WFADNNIP
+54 WLQEHGVAGVDEV
-62 YDGMHLNDFAGAGR
+62 HLNDFEGSAFAT
-76 GPNVGLAYKE
+76 GLAFKEYKYGLLKE
-86 AKYKILIDQYGLD
+86 QYGSEL
-99 EIDYVVDND
+99 EYAIDND
-108 ADVRAMAQALG
+108 PDVRAMAEGLG
-119 LEAMTAE
+119 IDAYSPE
-126 QVLAADAGMDDE
+126 QFITE
-138 ARALVNVPNY
+138 EERAIVSVPNY
-148 VAAAAKAGLEAYDG
+148 IAAAAKAGLEAYEG

-167 GLQPE
+167 GLQDA
-172 TVAEAR
+172 TIREAR
-178 QLAAGSVDSEKVVR
+178 QLAEGRVDDEKVMR

-197 RRHRGDW
+197 RRHRRDW

-210 SDPEDENFPGHGAVA
+210 SDPEHPDFPAPGAVA

-243 AWADSINNTSQL
+243 AWADSINSKTQQ
-255 EENSMAREHETRA
+255 EENAMAREHETRA
-268 LPLGDFTVTEGEDGQ
+268 LPLGDFSVTEGEDGQ

-310 FARAIKQAEQG
+310 FSRAIKQAEQG

-345 TLSEDEVG
+345 TLTEDAVG

-396 HEDGSRTLTE
+396 NEDGSRTLTE

-430 VRKIAPSK
+430 VRKIAPAK

-445 LVETLEA
+445 LVEVLEN
-452 VKAGNAL
+452 VKAGNTL

-471 AKLGAAPEQEV
+471 ARLGAAPEQEV
-482 VTETTAPAG
+482 VTESTAPVG

-501 KLEQLKG
+501 KLEQLRG

>member
-1 MSVEIWDIDGTIT
+1 VAGVEQ
-14 TTGNTPNEAVVAY
+14 V
-27 LQKDHA
+27 
-33 EGTIIEI
+33 
-40 VSARPDSRLEETKK
+40 
-54 WFADNNIP
+54 
-62 YDGMHLNDFAGAGR
+62 HLNDFEGSAFAT
-76 GPNVGLAYKE
+76 GLAFKEYKYGLLKE
-86 AKYKILIDQYGLD
+86 QYGT
-99 EIDYVVDND
+99 EIEYAIDND
-108 ADVRAMAQALG
+108 PAVREMAQGLG
-119 LEAMTAE
+119 IEAYTPE
-126 QVLAADAGMDDE
+126 QFIADE
-138 ARALVNVPNY
+138 ERAIVPVPNY
-148 VAAAAKAGLEAYDG
+148 VAAAATAALEADEG

-167 GLQPE
+167 GLTEQ
-172 TVAEAR
+172 TIREAR
-178 QLAAGSVDSEKVVR
+178 QLAAGRVDDEKVKR

-197 RRHRGDW
+197 RRHRGDC

-210 SDPEDENFPGHGAVA
+210 SGAEHPDFPAPGAVA
-225 ALLWGVNPVDTN
+225 ALLWGVNTVATD
-237 GADRVL
+237 GADRLL
-243 AWADSINNTSQL
+243 AWADSINDTTQQ
-255 EENSMAREHETRA
+255 EENAMAREHETRA
-268 LPLGDFTVTEGEDGQ
+268 LPLGDFTVTEGEDGS

-310 FARAIKQAEQG
+310 FSRAIKQAEQG

-345 TLSEDEVG
+345 TLSEDNVG

-365 DAAAVISKL
+365 DAASVISKL
-374 TNEAKAMGMSFGFT
+374 THEAKAMGMSFGFT

-396 HEDGSRTLTE
+396 NEDGSRTLTE

-430 VRKIAPSK
+430 VRKIAPNK

-445 LVETLEA
+445 LLATLEA

-471 AKLGAAPEQEV
+471 AKLGAASEPVIEA
-482 VTETTAPAG
+482 TAPMG
-491 EHHTIVAARL
+491 EHHTVVAARL

>member
-1 MSVEIWDIDGTIT
+1 MSYVIVDLDGTLVLE
-14 TTGNTPNEAVVAY
+14 NEQPNQPLIDALNEKVMSGDTQV
-27 LQKDHA
+27 
-33 EGTIIEI
+33 II
-40 VSARPDSRLEETKK
+40 VSARKIDRLTETRA
-54 WFADNNIP
+54 WLQEYGVAGVDEI
-62 YDGMHLNDFAGAGR
+62 HLNDFEGSAFAT
-76 GPNVGLAYKE
+76 GLAFKEYKYGLLKE
-86 AKYKILIDQYGLD
+86 QYGSEL
-99 EIDYVVDND
+99 EYAIDND
-108 ADVRAMAQALG
+108 PDVRAMAQGLG
-119 LEAMTAE
+119 IEAYTPE
-126 QVLAADAGMDDE
+126 QFITDE
-138 ARALVNVPNY
+138 ERAIVSVPNY
-148 VAAAAKAGLEAYDG
+148 IAAAAKAGLEAYEG

-167 GLQPE
+167 GLQPA
-172 TVAEAR
+172 TIREAR
-178 QLAAGSVDSEKVVR
+178 QLAEGRVDDEKVMR

-197 RRHRGDW
+197 RRHRRDW

-210 SDPEDENFPGHGAVA
+210 SDPEHPDFPAPGAVA

-243 AWADSINNTSQL
+243 AWADSINDTTQQ

-268 LPLGDFTVTEGEDGQ
+268 VPLGDFTVTESADGQ

-310 FARAIKQAEQG
+310 FSRAIKQAEQG
-321 RRVIKFLHGHDESR
+321 RRVIKFLHGHDEGR

-345 TLSEDEVG
+345 TLTEDSVG

-360 DPADP
+360 DPSDP

-430 VRKIAPSK
+430 VRKIAPHK

-471 AKLGAAPEQEV
+471 AKLGAAPEPVIEA
-482 VTETTAPAG
+482 TAPKG
-491 EHHTIVAARL
+491 EHHTVVAARL
-501 KLEQLKG
+501 RLEQLKG

>member
-1 MSVEIWDIDGTIT
+1 MSYVIADLDGTLILD
-14 TTGNTPNEAVVAY
+14 NDQPNQPLIDALNAKVMDGETQV
-27 LQKDHA
+27 
-33 EGTIIEI
+33 II
-40 VSARPDSRLEETKK
+40 VSARKIDRLQETRAWLQEHGVAGVEEV
-54 WFADNNIP
+54 
-62 YDGMHLNDFAGAGR
+62 HLNDFEGSAFAT
-76 GPNVGLAYKE
+76 GLAFKEYKYGLLKE
-86 AKYKILIDQYGLD
+86 QYGSEL
-99 EIDYVVDND
+99 EYAIDND
-108 ADVRAMAQALG
+108 PAVRAMAEGLG
-119 LEAMTAE
+119 IDAYSPEQFVAE
-126 QVLAADAGMDDE
+126 E
-138 ARALVNVPNY
+138 ERAIVAVPNWIS
-148 VAAAAKAGLEAYDG
+148 AAATAGLEAYEG

-167 GLQPE
+167 GLQPA
-172 TVAEAR
+172 TIREAR
-178 QLAAGSVDSEKVVR
+178 QLAAGSVDSEKVIR

-210 SDPEDENFPGHGAVA
+210 SDPEHPDFPAPGAVA
-225 ALLWGVNPVDTN
+225 ALLWGVNPVATD

-243 AWADSINNTSQL
+243 AWADKIV
-255 EENSMAREHETRA
+255 EEVQQEETNSMAREHETRA
-268 LPLGDFTVTEGEDGQ
+268 LPLGDFTVSDTADGQ

-302 IERIANGA
+302 IERIAKGA
-310 FARAIKQAEQG
+310 FSRAIKQAEQG

-345 TLSEDEVG
+345 NLSEDEVG

-374 TNEAKAMGMSFGFT
+374 THEAQAMGMSFGFT

-430 VRKIAPSK
+430 VRKIAPARL
-438 IGVDGDA
+438 GVDGDA
-445 LVETLEA
+445 LVNVLEA
-452 VKAGNAL
+452 VKSGSTL
-459 DADQT
+459 DAEQT
-464 ALLDAVR
+464 AVLDAVR

-482 VTETTAPAG
+482 ATEAAAPTG